1 MEAERAA
8 MLMHTSRGVG
18 RASLDLAPALDVA
31 GKPVYFVR
39 RLWFDLDKQ
48 FVDGWF
54 GTRYHRA

>member
-1 MEAERAA
+1 